1 MPDPD
6 ARAWRSALLQRHRLD
21 SDYLDTASA
30 WFDPLAATL
39 AAYQRE
45 QARPVLFAFNGCQ
58 GSGKTTL
65 CDYLCTALSEEYA
78 LGSLALSLD
87 DFYLTL
93 AERRQLAA
101 TVHPLLATRGVP
113 GTHDMGLLLETLE
126 RLLHWSGEGPVAIP
140 RFDKAA
146 DDRCKREDWE
156 IVTEPVQVVLLEG
169 WCLGASAEP
178 GASLA
183 NPINS
188 LEREEDPDGRWRAH
202 VDAVLGTEFPALYG
216 LVDQWIMLRAPSFDC
231 VYAWRREQERKLA
244 ATLPPDRAGRL
255 MDDAALE
262 RFIQHYERL
271 TRQCLAQLP
280 QKVHHL
286 FMLDDT
292 RRITDYRH
300 NASPVRL
307 P

>member
-1 MPDPD
+1 MPERE
-6 ARAWRSALLQRHRLD
+6 AGAWRSALLQRHRLD
-21 SDYLDTASA
+21 TAYLDTASA

-39 AAYQRE
+39 AGYQRG

-65 CDYLCTALSEEYA
+65 CDYLCTALIEDYA
-78 LGSLALSLD
+78 LNALALSLD
-87 DFYLTL
+87 DFYLTH
-93 AERRQLAA
+93 AERRQLAS

-113 GTHDMGLLLETLE
+113 GTHDMGLLLETLG
-126 RLLHWSGEGPVAIP
+126 RLLHWPGDGPVAIP

-146 DDRCKREDWE
+146 DDRCSREDWA
-156 IVTEPVQVVLLEG
+156 VATDPVQVVLLEG
-169 WCLGASAEP
+169 WCLGAGTEP
-178 GASLA
+178 GDSIAV
-183 NPINS
+183 PINT

-202 VDAVLGTEFPALYG
+202 VDAVLDTEFPALYG
-216 LVDQWIMLRAPSFDC
+216 LVDQWIMLQAPSFDC

-244 ATLPPDRAGRL
+244 ATVPRDRAGRL

-271 TRQCLAQLP
+271 TRQCLEHLP

-286 FMLDDT
+286 FTLDHA
-292 RRITDYRH
+292 RRITGYRH
-300 NASPVRL
+300 NPSPPRS